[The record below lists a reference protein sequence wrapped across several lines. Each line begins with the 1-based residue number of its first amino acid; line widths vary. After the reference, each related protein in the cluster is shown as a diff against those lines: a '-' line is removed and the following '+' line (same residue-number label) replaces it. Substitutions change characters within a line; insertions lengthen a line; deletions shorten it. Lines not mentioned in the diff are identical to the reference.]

1 MSHQRNTSNN
11 SSPYINFAKS
21 RDTVSTTTSFT
32 IVNSGD
38 ALGRISF
45 VGADG
50 TNFGHQAAKITGAAD
65 AAFGE
70 NDVPGRLEFYTTGD
84 GGTTVTERMRID
96 STGNVGIGTTTTIGA
111 RLELAANNASA
122 PLNTL
127 LFTDLDTATAANQQI
142 GKIAFKS
149 KDASGDGELVRAF
162 INCFAED
169 TTPSAAI
176 SFAVNAGGAGTATE
190 EAMRIDSNGNLGIG
204 VTSIDAKLKV
214 QAANGNTTFNCF
226 NAGSGSQT
234 YIAFNISGGGTA
246 TGSITT
252 NGSTTAYN
260 TSSDYRLKENIS
272 DLTGATARLKQL
284 IPKRFNFL
292 ATPSKTVDGFLA
304 HEVSDIVPEA
314 VSGAKDAVDADGNPE
329 YQGIDQSKLV
339 PLLVATIQELEARIA
354 KLEDN

>member
-1 MSHQRNTSNN
+1 MCFPVTIDGGNNVILVNSDTPVDVVNVSSTFQIQANSNANAGISIQRNTSNN

-226 NAGSGSQT
+226 RAGS
-234 YIAFNISGGGTA
+234 
-246 TGSITT
+246 
-252 NGSTTAYN
+252 
-260 TSSDYRLKENIS
+260 
-272 DLTGATARLKQL
+272 
-284 IPKRFNFL
+284 
-292 ATPSKTVDGFLA
+292 
-304 HEVSDIVPEA
+304 
-314 VSGAKDAVDADGNPE
+314 
-329 YQGIDQSKLV
+329 
-339 PLLVATIQELEARIA
+339 
-354 KLEDN
+354 